1 MTKGETIMTATI
13 IGTRETIEADCI
25 TVTEQAAIADLDH
38 DHGVDWRAVKADFP
52 IFEREINGKPI
63 TYLDST
69 ATAQKPRAVID
80 TIQDF
85 YTRHNANIH
94 RGLYALSEEATTMYE
109 QARAKIARFIHA
121 SSPREVIFTRN
132 ATEAINL
139 VAYSWGRTNIGPG
152 DTILIT
158 EMEHHADIVPWQI
171 LAQEKGAT
179 LAYIPLDRATGTL
192 QLERLDDLLTEKVK
206 LVGVVH
212 VSNSLGTIN
221 PVAEIIRRAHEVG
234 AVVLLDGA
242 QSVPHMPVDVQALGC
257 DFLAFS
263 GHKMCGPTG
272 IGVLWGRRELLAAM
286 PPFLG
291 GGDMIRRVTMQS
303 STYAEP
309 PARFEAG
316 TPPIAE
322 AIGLGAACDYLSA
335 IGMARVRAH
344 EVAISQYALD
354 RFAEVPGLYIYGPS
368 DTEQRGATFSFA
380 LADVPPHDMAS
391 ILDSEGIAI
400 RAGHHCCHPTMFA
413 LDVAGTSRASFY
425 IYNLPEDVDRLV
437 MGLQRAAQLF
447 GV

>member
-1 MTKGETIMTATI
+1 MTATMSGI
-13 IGTRETIEADCI
+13 REATDPSCTP
-25 TVTEQAAIADLDH
+25 TVTATATAAIAH
-38 DHGVDWRAVKADFP
+38 DSAIDWRAVKADFP
-52 IFEREINGKPI
+52 IFDHEVGGKPL

-69 ATAQKPRAVID
+69 ATSQKPRVVID
-80 TIQDF
+80 TLHEF
-85 YTRHNANIH
+85 YSHHNANIH
-94 RGLYALSEEATTMYE
+94 RGLYALSEAATAMYE
-109 QARAKIARFIHA
+109 QARAKVARFIHA
-121 SSPREVIFTRN
+121 RSSREVIFTRN

-139 VAYSWGRTNIGPG
+139 VAYSWGRANIGPG

-179 LAYIPLDRATGTL
+179 LAYIPLDPATGTL
-192 QLERLDDLLTEKVK
+192 QMDKLDDLLTDKVK

-212 VSNSLGTIN
+212 VSNALGTIN
-221 PVAEIIRRAHEVG
+221 PVEEIIRRAHEVG

-257 DFLAFS
+257 DFLVFS
-263 GHKMCGPTG
+263 GHKMCAPTG
-272 IGVLWGRRELLAAM
+272 SGVLWGRRELLNAM

-316 TPPIAE
+316 TPAIAE

-335 IGMARVRAH
+335 IGMANVRAH
-344 EVAISQYALD
+344 EVAISQYALE
-354 RFAEVPGLYIYGPS
+354 RFAEVPGLHIFGPL
-368 DTEQRGATFSFA
+368 DVRQRGATFSFA

-425 IYNLPEDVDRLV
+425 IYNLNEDVDRLV
-437 MGLQRAAQLF
+437 AGLHKAAQIF